1 MTRPNRLGRGL
12 PIRGGIFR
20 RYSATAGS
28 NVISKPLRVGV
39 DLLARIATLT
49 GAVGVALHFNRSS
62 SRLVVL
68 AASGAPYLMSSA
80 LVAAVAFVAVRRRR
94 GAAVALAVLAIGIW
108 TQAPLYVGRSG
119 AEDGPAI
126 TVMQAN
132 LLFDGA
138 DPSTLVDEVRARG
151 VTVLTVNE
159 LTPAAVEGLG
169 RAGLDR
175 LLPHRYLAPGRT
187 ATGTGIWSSY
197 PLSETV
203 EYDGFVLNQI
213 SATAHVPDAGPLTV
227 FAFHPVPPVF
237 GTEVWADELSRLHA
251 ILERS
256 PADRPAIVGGDFN
269 ATYDHRQF
277 RVMLSGRFGDAAEQA
292 GAGHLVTY
300 PTDKRWPPLV
310 GIDHILVAGG
320 RATAVQT
327 VGLPG
332 ADHRALV
339 AQVRLHDAQR

>member
-1 MTRPNRLGRGL
+1 ML
-12 PIRGGIFR
+12 
-20 RYSATAGS
+20 AG
-28 NVISKPLRVGV
+28 VH
-39 DLLARIATLT
+39 LLAWIAALA
-49 GAVGVALHFNRSS
+49 GAVGVALHFNGSS
-62 SRLVVL
+62 SRTLVL
-68 AASGAPYLMSSA
+68 AASGAPYLMISA
-80 LVAAVAFVAVRRRR
+80 FVAAVAFAAMRHWSGAGVAIVVVAI
-94 GAAVALAVLAIGIW
+94 AAW

-119 AEDGPAI
+119 AEDGRLV

-138 DPSTLVDEVRARG
+138 DPKALVDEVRTRNIG
-151 VTVLTVNE
+151 VLTVNE
-159 LTPAAVEGLG
+159 LTPAAVEDLG

-175 LLPHRYLAPGRT
+175 LLPYRFVSPGRT

-197 PLSETV
+197 PLSETE

-213 SATAHVPDAGPLTV
+213 SATADIPGTGPVTV
-227 FAFHPVPPVF
+227 YAFHPVPPVF
-237 GTEVWADELSRLHA
+237 GTPVWADELSRLHD

-277 RVMLSGRFGDAAEQA
+277 RAMLSGRFGDAAEQA

-300 PTDKRWPPLV
+300 PTDKRWPALV

-320 RATAVQT
+320 RAVAVET
-327 VGLPG
+327 VRLPG
-332 ADHRALV
+332 ADHHALAARV
-339 AQVRLHDAQR
+339 HLNSERR